1 MNSTRFTVYRLSALE
16 LKKKAELAD
25 SLDSYV
31 ALTDEL
37 IVNLHPQMIVFRCS
51 EERSSPHEEEEGQ
64 EVLPLS

>member
-37 IVNLHPQMIVFRCS
+37 IVNLVSMSKRWKRNRHGYMNLKTMGRLLMS
-51 EERSSPHEEEEGQ
+51 YR
-64 EVLPLS
+64 